1 MAESQIELTGFY
13 SLMLSMINCYQL
25 L

>member
-1 MAESQIELTGFY
+1 MAESQIELRGFY

-25 L
+25 P

>member
-1 MAESQIELTGFY
+1 MAESRIELTGFY

-25 L
+25 P